1 MFGRK
6 KKADTERRQK
16 IDYDYQQALFRLEKD
31 RQAYERHK
39 KEYEE
44 ELKEH
49 KRFSKAEREHLERHA
64 EAAKDNRQYRRL
76 LSYLEK
82 FIAARDR
89 ELQEWEEE
97 LRKEKAFLFIQ
108 RQEAEEEYQAALK
121 ELNIA
126 G

>member
-1 MFGRK
+1 MFGK
-6 KKADTERRQK
+6 KKKTYAERRRK
-16 IDYDYQQALFRLEKD
+16 IDSHYQQVLLRLEKD

-39 KEYEE
+39 REYEE

-49 KRFSKAEREHLERHA
+49 KRFSKAEREHLGRYA
-64 EAAKDNRQYRRL
+64 EAAKDDWQYRRL

-82 FIAARDR
+82 FIATRDL
-89 ELQEWEEE
+89 ELQEWEVE
-97 LRKEKAFLFIQ
+97 LQKEKAFLFIQ
-108 RQEAEEEYQAALK
+108 KQEAEEEYQAALK